1 MLEIDIE
8 YVKTIAQEA
17 GAKAL
22 TMQQGMQSELK
33 ADGSYVTDIDRAIEN
48 YVRERLEQRY
58 PDFAFLGEEFGRH
71 GGDDQP
77 LWAVDPIDGTT
88 NMVFGLPQWGVSIGL
103 IHEGKSVAGA
113 FAMPRTQELF
123 WAEAGR
129 GAWRN
134 GVRLQA
140 KDRDSIHLED
150 TLGFTSAAIKHLD
163 VSTLPGRIRC
173 MGSIA
178 ADISYAA
185 SGTFCCLVG
194 MREGAYDIAA
204 AMCCALEAGCV
215 AEYLTGEPLDM
226 AAIVRDS
233 RTLAPFVVAP
243 PKMAALLQRILA
255 PTFHEAEA

>member
-1 MLEIDIE
+1 MLEVDIE
-8 YVKTIAQEA
+8 YIKTVALEA

-48 YVRERLEQRY
+48 YVRGRLEERY

-71 GGDDQP
+71 GDADAP

-113 FAMPRTQELF
+113 FAMPRTQELY
-123 WAEAGR
+123 WAELGK

-134 GVRLQA
+134 GVKLEA
-140 KDRDSIHLED
+140 KDRSAIHLED

-163 VSTLPGRIRC
+163 VSILPGRLRC
-173 MGSIA
+173 LGSIA

-185 SGTFCCLVG
+185 SGTFCCVVG

-204 AMCCALEAGCV
+204 ALCCALEAGCV
-215 AEYLTGEPLDM
+215 AQYLTGEPLNMND
-226 AAIVRDS
+226 IVRDA
-233 RTLAPFVVAP
+233 RTSGPFVVAP
-243 PKMAALLQRILA
+243 PQMAALIQRLLA
-255 PTFHEAEA
+255 PTFHEGEA

>member
-1 MLEIDIE
+1 MIEIDIE
-8 YVKTIAQEA
+8 YIKTVAQEA
-17 GAKAL
+17 GAMAL

-48 YVRERLEQRY
+48 YVRGRLEERY

-71 GGDDQP
+71 GSADAP

-103 IHEGKSVAGA
+103 IHEGKSIAGA

-123 WAEAGR
+123 WAEAGK

-134 GVRLQA
+134 GARLAA
-140 KDRDSIHLED
+140 KDRADIHIED

-163 VSTLPGRIRC
+163 VSLLPGRIRC

-204 AMCCALEAGCV
+204 ALCCALEAGCV
-215 AEYLTGEPLDM
+215 AEYLTGEPLEM
-226 AAIVRDS
+226 SAIVRDGK
-233 RTLAPFVVAP
+233 TLGPFVVAP
-243 PKMAALLQRILA
+243 PRMAALLQKTLA
-255 PTFHEAEA
+255 PTFRDEVA